1 MTRFRAEWPIRD
13 DRATLAQLQDEALD
27 DYAELA
33 HRAHVVIV
41 GDIEW
46 DIDENDEGDLTLTAT
61 APVNPVTFGAYYY
74 RKATASAR

>member
-13 DRATLAQLQDEALD
+13 DRATIAQLQDEALD

-61 APVNPVTFGAYYY
+61 APVNPVTFGAYYSKD
-74 RKATASAR
+74 RKAAA

>member
-61 APVNPVTFGAYYY
+61 EPVNPVTFGAYYSKD
-74 RKATASAR
+74 RKAAA

>member
-61 APVNPVTFGAYYY
+61 APVNPVTFGAYYSKD
-74 RKATASAR
+74 RKAAA

>member
-61 APVNPVTFGAYYY
+61 APVNPVTFGAYH
-74 RKATASAR
+74 RKASA